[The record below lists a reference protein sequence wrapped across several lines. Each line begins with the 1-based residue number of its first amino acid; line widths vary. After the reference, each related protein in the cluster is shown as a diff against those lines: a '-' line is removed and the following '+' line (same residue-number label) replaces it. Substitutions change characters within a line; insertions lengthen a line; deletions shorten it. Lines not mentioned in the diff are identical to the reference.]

1 MSSLRLRT
9 LRVNSNA
16 LKDSWQKVANMSN
29 PACVP
34 YVRRCVP
41 LLRRQVGVD
50 TPAGEHAAFGD
61 IFAEFSPGHSRS
73 KIVQDKARYRF
84 DRQAP
89 TKPRNA
95 GLFRLCGMLSVSR
108 NCRISAIYMPPN
120 AAVPTILPLFMRRGY
135 QYGRKQEEL
144 RLMALP

>member
-1 MSSLRLRT
+1 M
-9 LRVNSNA
+9 RVNSSA
-16 LKDSWQKVANMSN
+16 LKNSWQKVANMSN

-50 TPAGEHAAFGD
+50 TPAGEHAAFG
-61 IFAEFSPGHSRS
+61 AFSPGHSRS

-84 DRQAP
+84 IRRSP

-95 GLFRLCGMLSVSR
+95 GLFKLCGMLSVSG
-108 NCRISAIYMPPN
+108 NCRISAIYIPTN
-120 AAVPTILPLFMRRGY
+120 AVVSTILSLSARRGY
-135 QYGRKQEEL
+135 QYGRKQKEL

>member
-1 MSSLRLRT
+1 MRLWT
-9 LRVNSNA
+9 LRESSSA
-16 LKDSWQKVANMSN
+16 LKKSW
-29 PACVP
+29 
-34 YVRRCVP
+34 RRVIPPVSARKALCA
-41 LLRRQVGVD
+41 LLRRRVGRGYPGRRTRGVW
-50 TPAGEHAAFGD
+50 GVFAA
-61 IFAEFSPGHSRS
+61 FSPGHSRS

-89 TKPRNA
+89 TKPRSA
-95 GLFRLCGMLSVSR
+95 GLFRLCGMLSFSR

-144 RLMALP
+144 RLMALPRNRP